1 MNRTYVATIV
11 VTAVVAVCLAESRHF
26 FMHMSANGAGTH
38 AGAIHSPYAGQE
50 ERGIKALPQADVEGL
65 LAGAGTPFGGMAKP
79 AELNGYPGPRHVL
92 DAVEAGEFE
101 ITGKQKI
108 RIEGLYEEMKAQ
120 AIALGEEIVS
130 IEQGIEDAF
139 ANGTVTSG
147 RLRENVANSADTY
160 GRLRFVHLKYHLRM
174 VDVLTPEQVGRYN
187 VLRGYAGNGNPCGNV
202 PEGHDPELWKMHN
215 GCS

>member
-108 RIEGLYEEMKAQ
+108 RIE
-120 AIALGEEIVS
+120 
-130 IEQGIEDAF
+130 
-139 ANGTVTSG
+139 TSG

-160 GRLRFVHLKYHLRM
+160 GRLRFVHLEYHLRM